1 MNDVDLTKKKRKAP
15 ATAPR
20 TKDNLYLSKD
30 VKPLTEAQ
38 RQMMFALDQDMSVVA
53 HGSAGTG
60 KSFIACYKALQRL
73 VNKDIE
79 KIVIIRSAVQVRS
92 VGFLPGNVDEK
103 NEVFSIPYRQ
113 IINDLFD
120 NGSAWDILT
129 KKGIVQFINT
139 SFVRGI
145 TLDNCFVIIDEISS
159 MNWHELNSVVTRAGE
174 NCQMVFCGDIKQ
186 TDLIMNKNDVTGFPT
201 FMKVINN
208 MPDYFDVIQF
218 YPQDIVRSGLVK
230 KFIMVCEDLNV

>member
-145 TLDNCFVIIDEISS
+145 TLDNCVVIVDESQS
-159 MNWHELNSVVTRAGE
+159 MNWHELHSIVTRAGE
-174 NCQMVFCGDIKQ
+174 NCQMIFCGDTKQ
-186 TDLIMNKNDVTGFPT
+186 DDLIVSKYDKSGLDT

>member
-60 KSFIACYKALQRL
+60 KSFVACYKALQKL

-145 TLDNCFVIIDEISS
+145 TLDNCVVIVDEIGMS
-159 MNWHELNSVVTRAGE
+159 
-174 NCQMVFCGDIKQ
+174 
-186 TDLIMNKNDVTGFPT
+186 
-201 FMKVINN
+201 
-208 MPDYFDVIQF
+208 
-218 YPQDIVRSGLVK
+218 
-230 KFIMVCEDLNV
+230 

>member
-15 ATAPR
+15 ATTPR

-60 KSFIACYKALQRL
+60 KSFVACYKALQKL

-145 TLDNCFVIIDEISS
+145 TLDNCVVIVDESQS
-159 MNWHELNSVVTRAGE
+159 MNWHELHSIVTRAGE
-174 NCQMVFCGDIKQ
+174 NCQMIFCGDTKQ
-186 TDLIMNKNDVTGFPT
+186 DDLIVSKYDKSGLDT